1 MLLLN
6 KKNRSAINEV
16 KFMVQSNSCKK
27 KKESCATT
35 EGIKSIYWLPWQQKI
50 CHRVWKILKCD
61 HCQYWRYRLTDI
73 RYSTDSNEYQCYI
86 MFLTYFDIY

>member
-16 KFMVQSNSCKK
+16 KFMAQNNSCKK
-27 KKESCATT
+27 KRNPARQLKVISLFT
-35 EGIKSIYWLPWQQKI
+35 GYYDNKK